1 METAI
6 IVAFGVA
13 LGVIGYIM
21 WLMWKELRQIHTTV
35 ELSYQGYFDMRDALV
50 PIGSSL
56 NHIRE
61 VLTEAS
67 RLKALKVDSPE
78 KSDTISERTPP
89 RSVYI
94 PIARRRQFAES
105 ASFSPATHDA
115 KVRENNARAI
125 ETAG

>member
-50 PIGSSL
+50 PI
-56 NHIRE
+56 
-61 VLTEAS
+61 
-67 RLKALKVDSPE
+67 ALKVDSPE